1 MSSPSR
7 NAGNGGRAYDAI
19 VVGAGH
25 NGLVAAFYLAQ
36 AGLSTL
42 VLERRSFVGGCCV
55 TEEFAPGYR
64 ASTGAYVL
72 SMLRQAIWNDMR
84 LAQRGLTVSPAGP
97 SLNLFGD
104 GARFTVYDDLGETE
118 REIARFSKHDARR
131 FRAFEQKLAD
141 LASIVMPM
149 FEWTPPTT
157 SQSFAELVTTARMGR
172 KVLGGRRDIFDLQF
186 LFATSATQYLDTW
199 FESDHVKGAFGWHAI
214 NDSVSGPSTPGTA
227 YVLLHDH
234 ASEESG
240 GGVRTWGFVRGGM
253 GEVTR
258 LMAEAAQEA
267 GAEIRCDAEVER
279 IVTTNGR
286 ATQVLLADGTELSAG
301 VVLSNADPKLT
312 FERLLSEKDVPDEF
326 LSAIKAYRCIGT
338 SIKINLAVS
347 ELPRATGV
355 DADLGYQGGVM
366 EISSPLID
374 ADRAQGLALRGIPA
388 ENAHI
393 ELCIPTVHDP
403 SLAPEGKHIVT
414 IDVNSQPY
422 KLAADQGS
430 WDEIREAV
438 ADRAVAQLATYFP
451 NLPGSIEHR
460 QVLSPLDMERLLGI
474 TGGHPLHGD
483 MGSDQLFAL
492 RPVPGHGGYR
502 TPVKGLYL
510 CGAGTHPGG
519 GVTGANG
526 RNCAREVLRDVR
538 RARRSAAARRTA
550 HQVSSRFSRPR

>member
-1 MSSPSR
+1 MASPSQSGHPSG
-7 NAGNGGRAYDAI
+7 NARDAI

-72 SMLRQAIWNDMR
+72 SMLRQAIWHDMR
-84 LAQRGLTVSPAGP
+84 LAERGLTVSPAGP
-97 SLNLFGD
+97 SLNLFPD
-104 GARFTVYDDLGETE
+104 GARFTLHDDLGDTE
-118 REIARFSKHDARR
+118 REIARFSRRDARR

-141 LASIVMPM
+141 LASIVTPM

-172 KVLGGRRDIFDLQF
+172 KVLGGRREIFDLQF

-199 FESDHVKGAFGWHAI
+199 FESEHVKGAFGWHAI

-258 LMAEAAQEA
+258 LMAEAAREA

-279 IVTTNGR
+279 IVTANGR
-286 ATQVLLADGTELSAG
+286 ATQVLLADGSELSAG
-301 VVLSNADPKLT
+301 VVLSNADPKRT
-312 FERLLSEKDVPDEF
+312 FEGLLSESDVPDEF

-347 ELPRATGV
+347 ELPQAAGV
-355 DADLGYQGGVM
+355 DVDLGYQSGVM
-366 EISSPLID
+366 EISSPLSD
-374 ADRAQGLALRGIPA
+374 MDLAQSLALRGIPA

-422 KLAADQGS
+422 RLAPDQGG
-430 WDEIREAV
+430 WDDIREAV
-438 ADRAVAQLATYFP
+438 ADRAIGQLATYFP
-451 NLPGSIEHR
+451 NLLGSIEHR

-474 TGGHPLHGD
+474 SGGHPLHGD

-492 RPVPGHGGYR
+492 RPVPGFGGYR

-550 HQVSSRFSRPR
+550 RQVSSRFNRPR

>member
-1 MSSPSR
+1 MARPSR
-7 NAGNGGRAYDAI
+7 SGHPGGNARDAI
-19 VVGAGH
+19 VVGGGH
-25 NGLVAAFYLAQ
+25 NGLVAAFYLAR

-72 SMLRQAIWNDMR
+72 SMLRQAIWHDMR
-84 LAQRGLTVSPAGP
+84 LAERGLTVSPAGP
-97 SLNLFGD
+97 SLNLFPD
-104 GARFTVYDDLGETE
+104 GARFTLYDDPGDTE
-118 REIARFSKHDARR
+118 REIARFSQRDARR

-141 LASIVMPM
+141 LASIVTPM

-157 SQSFAELVTTARMGR
+157 SQSLAELMTTARMGR
-172 KVLGGRRDIFDLQF
+172 KVLGGRREIFDLQF

-199 FESDHVKGAFGWHAI
+199 FESEHVKGAFGWHAI

-258 LMAEAAQEA
+258 LMADAAREA

-279 IVTTNGR
+279 IVTANGR
-286 ATQVLLADGTELSAG
+286 ATQVLLADGSELSAG
-301 VVLSNADPKLT
+301 VVLSNADPKRT
-312 FERLLSEKDVPDEF
+312 FEGLLSESDVPDEF

-347 ELPRATGV
+347 ELPQAAGV
-355 DADLGYQGGVM
+355 DVDLGYQSGVM
-366 EISSPLID
+366 EISSPLSD
-374 ADRAQGLALRGIPA
+374 MDLAQSLALRGIPA

-422 KLAADQGS
+422 RLASDQGG
-430 WDEIREAV
+430 WDDIREAV
-438 ADRAVAQLATYFP
+438 ADRAIAQLATYFP
-451 NLPGSIEHR
+451 NLLGSIEHR

-474 TGGHPLHGD
+474 SGGHPLHGD

-492 RPVPGHGGYR
+492 RPVPGFGGYR

-550 HQVSSRFSRPR
+550 RQVSSRFSRPR